1 MVKLNRCILQLKMK
15 NCKKKKNIWNK
26 VSNSMKKEFDSEPIC
41 TKEFLK
47 TKTKSYDERLQ
58 MPKVKEFL
66 K

>member
-15 NCKKKKNIWNK
+15 NCKKKNNIWNK
-26 VSNSMKKEFDSEPIC
+26 VSNSMKKEFGSEPIC

-47 TKTKSYDERLQ
+47 TKIKSYDEGLQ

>member
-1 MVKLNRCILQLKMK
+1 
-15 NCKKKKNIWNK
+15 
-26 VSNSMKKEFDSEPIC
+26 MKKEFDSEPIY

-47 TKTKSYDERLQ
+47 TKIKSYDERLQ

>member
-15 NCKKKKNIWNK
+15 NCKKKNIWNK
-26 VSNSMKKEFDSEPIC
+26 VSNIMKKEFDSEPIC

-47 TKTKSYDERLQ
+47 TKIKSYDERLQ

>member
-1 MVKLNRCILQLKMK
+1 MK

>member
-1 MVKLNRCILQLKMK
+1 
-15 NCKKKKNIWNK
+15 
-26 VSNSMKKEFDSEPIC
+26 MKKEFDSEPIC

-66 K
+66 KWDLTIL